1 MHRLTLITSIM
12 LVTASAA
19 FAQSDEEI
27 IETLRTSIAK
37 VLLEQMPG
45 ELPESFLNSGLAP
58 SDKERIMLQL
68 VNDSAACFTDSL
80 VEYAALRD
88 VPLSDFVSED
98 SEGAIHFDGDSAN
111 ESANEYEQLLVPC
124 LLAAKQAA
132 GVSKE

>member
-1 MHRLTLITSIM
+1 
-12 LVTASAA
+12 
-19 FAQSDEEI
+19 
-27 IETLRTSIAK
+27 
-37 VLLEQMPG
+37 
-45 ELPESFLNSGLAP
+45 
-58 SDKERIMLQL
+58 MLQL

-111 ESANEYEQLLVPC
+111 EYEQSLLPC

-132 GVSKE
+132 GVSEE